1 MMTNVI
7 EIDAIQ
13 TDCDGCVYRAR
24 KQCEEMACVPE
35 LRSDLRD
42 VIYVYADAAISIPA
56 TVTYPRDSEG
66 TY

>member
-7 EIDAIQ
+7 EIDAIRA
-13 TDCDGCVYRAR
+13 CYGCVYRAR

-35 LRSDLRD
+35 LRSDLRN
-42 VIYVYADAAISIPA
+42 VIYVYADSYLGITA
-56 TVTYPRDSEG
+56 TYPRDSEG

>member
-13 TDCDGCVYRAR
+13 DCDGCVYKDRE
-24 KQCEEMACVPE
+24 QCAEMACIPQ

-42 VIYVYADAAISIPA
+42 VIYVYADGYIGIPA

>member
-7 EIDAIQ
+7 EIDAIRA
-13 TDCDGCVYRAR
+13 CYGCVYKYH
-24 KQCEEMACVPE
+24 KQCYKMACVPE
-35 LRSDLRD
+35 LRSDLRN
-42 VIYVYADAAISIPA
+42 VIYVYADGCLSIPA